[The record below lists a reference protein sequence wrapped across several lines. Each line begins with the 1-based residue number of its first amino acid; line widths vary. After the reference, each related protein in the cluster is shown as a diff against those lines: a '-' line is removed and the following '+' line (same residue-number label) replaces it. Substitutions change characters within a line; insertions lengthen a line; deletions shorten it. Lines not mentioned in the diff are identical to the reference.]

1 LAPDGIPKSPT
12 AYWTAYSGDSWDRNW
27 GSRRGF
33 PSVGSMYINAGN
45 AAYNVSTAFTRLND
59 IKFSF
64 FYDEKTI
71 HIGSPWYL
79 STNILHEHHYI

>member
-1 LAPDGIPKSPT
+1 
-12 AYWTAYSGDSWDRNW
+12 
-27 GSRRGF
+27 
-33 PSVGSMYINAGN
+33 MYINTGN
-45 AAYNVSTAFTRLND
+45 AAYSVSTAFTRLND

-64 FYDEKTI
+64 LYDEKTI